1 MNAYNTVFSASKSKI
16 DSSTMVLKCAIVLL
30 LLAVTCSSSQEGKGL
45 DYLQDEEFQS
55 WISQYYRGGENLA
68 EIYPTWR
75 RNADFVKHQNTLGLS
90 YTLSVN
96 KFAHLVSLGSCIR
109 TRHLYI
115 IGT

>member
-1 MNAYNTVFSASKSKI
+1 MNAYNTVLSASKSKI
-16 DSSTMVLKCAIVLL
+16 DSSTMKLKCAIVLL
-30 LLAVTCSSSQEGKGL
+30 LLAVACSSSQEGEGL

-90 YTLSVN
+90 YILSVN
-96 KFAHLVSLGSCIR
+96 KFAHLVSLGSCIH
-109 TRHLYI
+109 TRHL
-115 IGT
+115 